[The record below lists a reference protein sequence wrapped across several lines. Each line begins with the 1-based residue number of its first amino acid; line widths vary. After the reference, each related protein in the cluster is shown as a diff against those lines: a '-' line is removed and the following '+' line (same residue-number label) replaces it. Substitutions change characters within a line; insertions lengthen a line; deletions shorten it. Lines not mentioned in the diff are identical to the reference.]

1 MLAAGVGCGRA
12 SAGAV
17 RVNMSSPPKEKA
29 ETRAGHPP
37 AGTAAGSR
45 LSALF
50 LMAFGAGLGE
60 GRGGGGG
67 RTGRPRGAH
76 RARQR
81 GNTRPGLGLGGLS
94 RAPARRALCGGGGR
108 EGGRRLLGPPR
119 GAPAPR
125 SRVAKSA
132 GRRFK
137 AASVCA
143 PCLPVEKVAS
153 SPASAPCCALGRGS
167 VCGPC
172 PGLSQQLAIPPRD
185 DCWLSGS
192 IPSSATEAALH
203 LHPPLI
209 HSLPGSSLLAH
220 TFRPG
225 RRCF

>member
-12 SAGAV
+12 RAGAV

-37 AGTAAGSR
+37 AGTTAGSR

-67 RTGRPRGAH
+67 RTERPRGAR

-81 GNTRPGLGLGGLS
+81 GSTRPGLGTGGLS
-94 RAPARRALCGGGGR
+94 SASAQRALRSGGW

-119 GAPAPR
+119 RAPAPR

-137 AASVCA
+137 AEPVGAL
-143 PCLPVEKVAS
+143 CLPVEKVAS
-153 SPASAPCCALGRGS
+153 LPASGPCCTLGRGS
-167 VCGPC
+167 VRVPY
-172 PGLSQQLAIPPRD
+172 PGLRQQLAIPPR
-185 DCWLSGS
+185 
-192 IPSSATEAALH
+192 AAAVPLC
-203 LHPPLI
+203 LPLI
-209 HSLPGSSLLAH
+209 HSFPKSSLLAH
-220 TFRPG
+220 AFRPG
-225 RRCF
+225 CCCF